1 MKKQIIAA
9 AICTLLSAP
18 AYASVGSCVKP
29 TELYVPENVSHL
41 SLNEFKRLY
50 QQGVGYMDNAKSYLK
65 CLDGIIY
72 STAPEDP
79 IVSKAGKAHSTYGE
93 EWGIVWGQL
102 NLACVNWEV
111 AHATQFPGGCQPKNP
126 TAG

>member
-1 MKKQIIAA
+1 MRKLIIATSLT
-9 AICTLLSAP
+9 CLLSAP
-18 AYASVGSCVKP
+18 AFANVGSCEKP
-29 TELYVPENVSHL
+29 TELSVPANVDQL
-41 SLNEFKRLY
+41 SFEEFQSLHA
-50 QQGVGYMDNAKSYLK
+50 QGQSYMSNARDYLK

-72 STAPEDP
+72 STVPEDP

-111 AHATQFPGGCQPKNP
+111 AHGTQFPGGCQPQNP

>member
-1 MKKQIIAA
+1 MKKLFIISLFTASL
-9 AICTLLSAP
+9 TAP
-18 AYASVGSCVKP
+18 ALAAVGSCEKP
-29 TELYVPENVSHL
+29 AEINVPENVAQL
-41 SLNEFKRLY
+41 SLTEFKNIH
-50 QQGVGYMDNAKSYLK
+50 QQGESYMDNAKSYLK

-79 IVSKAGKAHSTYGE
+79 IVSKAGKAHSNYGE
-93 EWGIVWGQL
+93 EWGVVWGQL

-126 TAG
+126 TS